1 MEKLD
6 CGGDKLQDLQYKVM
20 EDVGVAGKQ
29 EVMACGVNHWYFH
42 NSAGKLRTP
51 TLLVH
56 GYGASSMAYHRC
68 FEQLSSEIRDLYAI
82 DLPANGLSDAPE
94 LVIKDKK
101 EGVKLFLNSN
111 KIKLLEENK
120 FQVSSSKLKQRD
132 ALTDEAVEDELRNKT
147 YLEKKQ
153 FLQQYE
159 NYYLDKIEQWRKENN
174 LERFNL
180 VGHSFGGYLSYKYAL
195 KYPDVVE
202 RLSLLSPLGM
212 ERNIH
217 SINNTFKENVVYELE
232 ESDPSSNLYWRKW
245 EVPKIL
251 FENQFSVLR
260 WLGPIGN
267 KLCWGFINSS
277 YGKIPSQAYRDYLFE
292 SFLGKK
298 PFAKQNI
305 HSLKHLFTQGLLAR
319 DPIMDTIA
327 DLKVPKV
334 SVFYGDH
341 DWMNSHAGYLMV
353 ERLKNIRASTK
364 DTLETYIEVPD
375 AGHNLFIDNPD
386 YFSKKLLQFLKN

>member
-1 MEKLD
+1 MWFREKFE
-6 CGGDKLQDLQYKVM
+6 GDRLQDLQLKVM
-20 EDVGVAGKQ
+20 EGVGGQRRVLDGINQ
-29 EVMACGVNHWYFH
+29 WYFH
-42 NSAGKLRTP
+42 NGDAELRTP

-56 GYGASSMAYHRC
+56 GYGASSVAYHRC
-68 FEQLSSEIRDLYAI
+68 FERLSRDIRDLYAI
-82 DLPANGLSDAPE
+82 DLPANGLSEAPE
-94 LVIKDKK
+94 LVIRDKK
-101 EGVKLFLNSN
+101 EGVKLVLNSS
-111 KIKLLEENK
+111 KIKLLQEKK
-120 FQVSSSKLKQRD
+120 FQVLNKQRGSEAPSD
-132 ALTDEAVEDELRNKT
+132 AVVENELRNKT
-147 YLEKKQ
+147 HLEKKQ

-159 NYYLDKIEQWRKENN
+159 NYYVDKIEQWRKQNN
-174 LERFNL
+174 VERFNL

-195 KYPDVVE
+195 KYPESVE
-202 RLSLLSPLGM
+202 TLSLLSPLGM

-217 SINNTFKENVVYELE
+217 SINNTFKENVIYELE

-245 EVPKIL
+245 EVPKVL

-260 WLGPIGN
+260 WMGPLGS
-267 KLCWGFINSS
+267 KLCWGFINTS

-319 DPIMDTIA
+319 DPIMDTIE

-334 SVFYGDH
+334 SLFYGDH
-341 DWMNSHAGYLMV
+341 DWMNSHAGYLMI
-353 ERLKNIRASTK
+353 ERLKNIRMSTK
-364 DTLETYIEVPD
+364 NTAETYIEVPN

-386 YFSKKLLQFLKN
+386 YFCKKLIEVLRS